1 MPRVQFGLSAFE
13 RFRGNG
19 PQLPV
24 VNMFA
29 EQTPAEE
36 TGVLLQ
42 SRPGLS
48 KYVFGP
54 GDLTM
59 GTGPI
64 DALFQNDGMYFGL
77 LLAVSEGQLYR
88 ADTADGSV
96 LLGPAP
102 GDGPVSIA
110 GNDPST
116 VMIAAGS
123 ALTVAV
129 GGTVS
134 TVAFPDDQFVIKVM
148 SGASR
153 FIAIP
158 KNSGKFYWTEP
169 LGTTFDPLAFATTES
184 GPDPLLDGLF
194 HKDGLVLF
202 GAETVEFWPNTG
214 DPELPFQP
222 LEGMVFQKGIRA
234 TGCATRF
241 GTTFAWVTENDEV
254 CLENPDNVISNPGLE
269 EKIAASVK
277 CRLWTFLIEA
287 QEFLAVRIDSGTW
300 VYGFRNRMWSRMQS
314 YGEDNWI
321 PQCFAQG
328 VFGSSL
334 DGSILAFNDAHTDLG
349 GVLERRFRFG
359 VPLNGGAVPVSKIAL
374 RTNPGRTPVLE
385 GEYSEPQVELRM
397 SRDLGATWGAWRGA
411 ALGRMGEYRKRVEW
425 RSCGLASA
433 PGVFGEIRVTD
444 PVPFSVA
451 GVFMNEPGGG
461 R

>member
-1 MPRVQFGLSAFE
+1 MPRVKFGLSAFE

-29 EQTPAEE
+29 EPTPAEE

-48 KYVFGP
+48 KYILGP
-54 GDLTM
+54 GELTM
-59 GTGPI
+59 GDGPVE
-64 DALFQNDGMYFGL
+64 AMFQNDGMFFGL
-77 LLAVSEGQLYR
+77 TLAVSNGFLYR
-88 ADTADGSV
+88 ADLAAGSV

-116 VMIAAGS
+116 VMVAAGS
-123 ALTVAV
+123 ELTVAV

-134 TVAFPDDQFVIKVM
+134 TVAFPDDQDVIKVI

-158 KNSGKFYWTEP
+158 KNSGAFYWTEP
-169 LGTTFDPLAFATTES
+169 LGTTFDGLAFATTES

-194 HKDGLVLF
+194 LKDGLVLF
-202 GAETVEFWPNTG
+202 GSETVEFWPNTG

-234 TGCATRF
+234 TGCAARI
-241 GTTFAWVTENDEV
+241 GTIFAWVTENDEV

-269 EKIAASVK
+269 EKIAASAT
-277 CRLWTFLIEA
+277 CALWTFTIEA
-287 QEFLAVRIDSGTW
+287 QEFLALRIDAGTW
-300 VYGFRNRMWSRMQS
+300 AYGFRNRMWSEMQS

-334 DGSILAFNDAHTDLG
+334 DGSIIAFNDAHTDFD

-359 VPLNGGAVPVSKIAL
+359 APLNGGAQKINNVTL
-374 RTNPGRTPVLE
+374 RTNPGRTPVLD
-385 GEYSEPQVELRM
+385 GQYSDPQAELRL
-397 SRDLGATWGAWRGA
+397 SRDVGATWGAWRA
-411 ALGRMGEYRKRVEW
+411 ASLGEQGSYRKRVQW

-444 PVPFSVA
+444 PVSFSVA
-451 GVFMNEPGGG
+451 GVFVNEPNGG